1 MSFFRLF
8 GPALKTS
15 DPLACFPDYPYPG
28 ITYPV
33 TFPDAWTTTFTNLS
47 VEKAKVVEPT
57 YDKEAK
63 LSSWEFDLPGIAKED
78 VEITFPFNTEMH
90 IKAKTGN
97 REYNYIGIFYGDKE
111 TTEATL
117 DLGVLKVT
125 MKDKVPTDRKIV
137 VK

>member
-8 GPALKTS
+8 GG
-15 DPLACFPDYPYPG
+15 PLNTGDHLGCLPYP
-28 ITYPV
+28 TEPSDMWP
-33 TFPDAWTTTFTNLS
+33 TFPPMWTTTTLTNLS

-57 YDKEAK
+57 YDTEAK

-78 VEITFPFNTEMH
+78 VEITFPFNSEMH
-90 IKAKTGN
+90 VEAKTGK
-97 REYNYIGIFYGDKE
+97 RTYKYIGIFYGDKE

-125 MKDKVPTDRKIV
+125 MKDKVPSERKIV